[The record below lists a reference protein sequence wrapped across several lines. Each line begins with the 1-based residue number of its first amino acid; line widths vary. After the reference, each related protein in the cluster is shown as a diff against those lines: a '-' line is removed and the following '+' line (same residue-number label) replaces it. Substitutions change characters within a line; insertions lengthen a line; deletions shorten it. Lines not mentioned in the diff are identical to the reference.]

1 MHTRQEGSN
10 VPGSDR
16 PTVLVVDDEE
26 NIREAIAFTLRR
38 EGFEVLEAATGH
50 EAVEQ
55 ANHKPDVV
63 LLDIMLPGIDGL
75 EVLRRLRASSNVPVL
90 MLSAKGDEID
100 RVVGLEIG
108 ADDYITKPFAM
119 RELVAR
125 IRAIV
130 RRVGMT
136 NDVAAPVPDTPAV
149 RQIGTQ
155 ITSGEL
161 VIDTGSRTVLK
172 SGTDVELNPKE
183 FDLLVYFARHPGVV
197 MSRDALLREVWGYE
211 YRVDTRTV
219 DVHVRWLRTKLE
231 NNPAAPQM
239 LLTVRGSGYRYVPSQ
254 TGSM

>member
-1 MHTRQEGSN
+1 MAE
-10 VPGSDR
+10 SDR
-16 PTVLVVDDEE
+16 PTVLVVDDEA

-38 EGFEVLEAATGH
+38 EGFDILEAETGL
-50 EAVEQ
+50 EAVEL
-55 ANHKPDVV
+55 AERNPDVIV
-63 LLDIMLPGIDGL
+63 LDIMLPGIDGL
-75 EVLRRLRASSNVPVL
+75 EVLRRIRTTSNVPVL

-119 RELVAR
+119 RELIAR

-136 NDVAAPVPDTPAV
+136 NEPAPAPVTRPDVT
-149 RQIGTQ
+149 RNGSQIQAGNL
-155 ITSGEL
+155 I
-161 VIDTGSRTVLK
+161 IDTASRTVVNHGE
-172 SGTDVELNPKE
+172 SIELNPRE
-183 FDLLVYFARHPGVV
+183 FDLLTYFARHPGVV

-231 NNPAAPQM
+231 ENPAAPQM
-239 LLTVRGSGYRYVPSQ
+239 LITVRGSGYRFLPGRA
-254 TGSM
+254 GS

>member
-1 MHTRQEGSN
+1 MAS
-10 VPGSDR
+10 PDR

-50 EAVEQ
+50 EAIEQ
-55 ANHKPDVV
+55 AGHNPNVIV
-63 LLDIMLPGIDGL
+63 LDIMLPGIDGL
-75 EVLRRLRASSNVPVL
+75 EVLRRVRASSNVPVL

-119 RELVAR
+119 RELIAR

-130 RRVGMT
+130 RRMDMNT
-136 NDVAAPVPDTPAV
+136 EPTAQAPSRSETRLNTSEIVA
-149 RQIGTQ
+149 G
-155 ITSGEL
+155 SL
-161 VIDTGSRTVLK
+161 VIDTAARSVTNNGVA
-172 SGTDVELNPKE
+172 VELNPKE
-183 FDLLVYFARHPGVV
+183 FDLLTYFARHPGVV

-231 NNPAAPQM
+231 VNPAAPQM
-239 LLTVRGSGYRYVPSQ
+239 LITVRGAGYRFVAEPA
-254 TGSM
+254 GS

>member
-1 MHTRQEGSN
+1 MA
-10 VPGSDR
+10 GSDR

-38 EGFEVLEAATGH
+38 EGFEVLEAETGH
-50 EAVEQ
+50 QAVEQ
-55 ANHKPDVV
+55 AVHNPDVV
-63 LLDIMLPGIDGL
+63 VLDIMLPGIDGL
-75 EVLRRLRASSNVPVL
+75 EVLRRLRANSNVPVL

-119 RELVAR
+119 RELIAR

-136 NDVAAPVPDTPAV
+136 NEEPPQAPSRAVATSNGS
-149 RQIGTQ
+149 QIRAGN
-155 ITSGEL
+155 L
-161 VIDTGSRTVLK
+161 LIDTAARTVMN
-172 SGTDVELNPKE
+172 GGEAVELNPKE
-183 FDLLVYFARHPGVV
+183 FDLLAYFARHPGVV
-197 MSRDALLREVWGYE
+197 MSRDALLREVWGYQ

-231 NNPAAPQM
+231 VDPAAPQM
-239 LLTVRGSGYRYVPSQ
+239 LITVRGSGYRFVPN
-254 TGSM
+254 TTERH

>member
-1 MHTRQEGSN
+1 MA
-10 VPGSDR
+10 GSDR
-16 PTVLVVDDEE
+16 PTVLVVDDEA

-38 EGFEVLEAATGH
+38 EGFDILEAETGH
-50 EAVEQ
+50 EAVEL
-55 ANHKPDVV
+55 AERNPDVIV
-63 LLDIMLPGIDGL
+63 LDIMLPGIDGL
-75 EVLRRLRASSNVPVL
+75 EVLRRVRANSNVPVL

-136 NDVAAPVPDTPAV
+136 NEP
-149 RQIGTQ
+149 
-155 ITSGEL
+155 TSQSSSRSKEASNGSEIRAGHL
-161 VIDTGSRTVLK
+161 VIDTASRIVTNNGEQV
-172 SGTDVELNPKE
+172 DLNPKE
-183 FDLLVYFARHPGVV
+183 FDLLTYFARHPGVV

-211 YRVDTRTV
+211 FRVDTRTI

-231 NNPAAPQM
+231 ADPAAPQM
-239 LLTVRGSGYRYVPSQ
+239 LLTVRGSGYRFVPDKA
-254 TGSM
+254 GSHA

>member
-1 MHTRQEGSN
+1 MA
-10 VPGSDR
+10 GSDR

-38 EGFEVLEAATGH
+38 EGFEVLEAATGY

-55 ANHKPDVV
+55 AEHNPDVV
-63 LLDIMLPGIDGL
+63 ILDIMLPGIDGL
-75 EVLRRLRASSNVPVL
+75 EVLRRLRTTSNVPVL

-119 RELVAR
+119 RELIAR

-136 NDVAAPVPDTPAV
+136 NEPATQPQSRPAV
-149 RQIGTQ
+149 KQNGTEIQ
-155 ITSGEL
+155 AGSL
-161 VIDTGSRTVLK
+161 VIDLAARTVTNNGDL
-172 SGTDVELNPKE
+172 VELNPKE
-183 FDLLVYFARHPGVV
+183 FDLLAYMARHPGVV

-211 YRVDTRTV
+211 FRVDTRTI
-219 DVHVRWLRTKLE
+219 DVHIRWLRTKLE
-231 NNPAAPQM
+231 ADPAAPQM
-239 LLTVRGSGYRYVPSQ
+239 LVTVRGAGYRFVADPMSPSK
-254 TGSM
+254 

>member
-1 MHTRQEGSN
+1 MAD
-10 VPGSDR
+10 SDR

-38 EGFEVLEAATGH
+38 EGFDILEAENGPDAI
-50 EAVEQ
+50 ELASQ
-55 ANHKPDVV
+55 NPDVIV
-63 LLDIMLPGIDGL
+63 LDIMLPGIDGL
-75 EVLRRLRASSNVPVL
+75 EVLRRIRTTSNVPVL

-119 RELVAR
+119 RELIAR

-136 NDVAAPVPDTPAV
+136 NEPAPETVSLPTPSSDNS
-149 RQIGTQ
+149 QIRAG
-155 ITSGEL
+155 SL
-161 VIDTGSRTVLK
+161 VIDIASRTVSNNGL
-172 SGTDVELNPKE
+172 DVELNPKE
-183 FDLLVYFARHPGVV
+183 FDLLAYFVRHPGVV

-211 YRVDTRTV
+211 FRVDTRTV

-231 NNPAAPQM
+231 DNPASPQM
-239 LLTVRGSGYRYVPSQ
+239 LLTVRGSGYRYVPEEAESE
-254 TGSM
+254 

>member
-1 MHTRQEGSN
+1 MT
-10 VPGSDR
+10 GSDR
-16 PTVLVVDDEE
+16 PTVLVVDDET

-38 EGFEVLEAATGH
+38 EGYEILEAETGH
-50 EAVEQ
+50 EAVELAEQ
-55 ANHKPDVV
+55 NPDVIV
-63 LLDIMLPGIDGL
+63 LDIMLPGIDGL
-75 EVLRRLRASSNVPVL
+75 EVLRRVRANSNVPVL

-136 NDVAAPVPDTPAV
+136 NEPAPTPP
-149 RQIGTQ
+149 TQ
-155 ITSGEL
+155 PEVTSSGSEIRAGRL
-161 VIDTGSRTVLK
+161 VIDTASRIV
-172 SGTDVELNPKE
+172 TDNGEQVELNPKE
-183 FDLLVYFARHPGVV
+183 FDLLAYFARHPGVV

-211 YRVDTRTV
+211 FHVDTRTI

-231 NNPAAPQM
+231 ANPATPKM
-239 LLTVRGSGYRYVPSQ
+239 LLTVRGSGYRFVPDTS
-254 TGSM
+254 GS

>member
-1 MHTRQEGSN
+1 MQ
-10 VPGSDR
+10 GSDR

-50 EAVEQ
+50 DAVEQ
-55 ANHKPDVV
+55 ATHEPDVIV
-63 LLDIMLPGIDGL
+63 LDIMLPGIDGL
-75 EVLRRLRASSNVPVL
+75 EVLRRVRAVSNVPVL

-130 RRVGMT
+130 RRVGMST
-136 NDVAAPVPDTPAV
+136 ESPAPTPAPAPVK
-149 RQIGTQ
+149 QIGTR
-155 ITSGEL
+155 ISSGAL
-161 VIDTGSRTVLK
+161 VIDTGSRTVEK
-172 SGTDVELNPKE
+172 SGEVVELNPKE
-183 FDLLVYFARHPGVV
+183 FDLLAYFARHPGVV

-231 NNPAAPQM
+231 NDPAAPQM
-239 LLTVRGSGYRYVPSQ
+239 LLTVRGSGYRYVPDHS
-254 TGSM
+254 GSA